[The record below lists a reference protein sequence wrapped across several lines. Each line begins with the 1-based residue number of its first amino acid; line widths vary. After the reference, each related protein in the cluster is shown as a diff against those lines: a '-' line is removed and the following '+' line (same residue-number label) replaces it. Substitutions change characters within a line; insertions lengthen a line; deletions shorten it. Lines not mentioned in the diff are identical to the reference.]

1 MHPEG
6 IDSKLLVGRAE
17 MDSDQHCTQ
26 AGVPRGKFGSDQ
38 FGSSTVGHQ
47 HCAKPQ
53 ASAYHTENPPMYVLK
68 RVTPIR
74 PVEHCFLKGHSW
86 AADRGVLTNFFHLR
100 SSYLGRTN
108 LQMTG
113 SLVAYFS
120 LFPHLHLKPFTQGRS
135 DTELF

>member
-47 HCAKPQ
+47 HCAKTQ

-74 PVEHCFLKGHSW
+74 PVEHCFLKG
-86 AADRGVLTNFFHLR
+86 LR
-100 SSYLGRTN
+100 SFMGCRQRGLDEFFPPEELVSWQDKPADDRELG
-108 LQMTG
+108 G
-113 SLVAYFS
+113 
-120 LFPHLHLKPFTQGRS
+120 LFFTLSPSPPQAFYSG
-135 DTELF
+135 